1 MQYVAYLRDQADRFR
16 ALAGRSSKADK
27 PDEAAKYK
35 DLAETCETVASDL
48 EDHLPAG

>member
-1 MQYVAYLRDQADRFR
+1 MQYITYLRDQAAHFR
-16 ALAGRSSKADK
+16 ALADRSFEADE

-48 EDHLPAG
+48 EDHLPSG